1 MILYETLIL
10 VVPEITNDE
19 TKQLEK
25 QFDTILQKH
34 KCAKISFERWGKYK
48 LAQPVNKNNYGVYFL
63 TRYEVDQEHMAAL
76 LSDLSDYLKLKVANI
91 VMRFMNS
98 VLDAKKGLE
107 YIKPMPLDETTRDID
122 KFLKDNKMEGLI
134 TTNARS
140 AKSATSDDAKLNEE
154 LAAIGEEI

>member
-10 VVPEITNDE
+10 AVPEITNDE

-25 QFDTILQKH
+25 QFDAILQKH

-63 TRYEVDQEHMAAL
+63 TRYEVDKEHMAVL
-76 LSDLSDYLKLKVANI
+76 LSDLADYLNLKAANV

-107 YIKPMPLDETTRDID
+107 YVKPMPLDETARDID

-134 TTNARS
+134 ATSARPV
-140 AKSATSDDAKLNEE
+140 KSATNSDAMLEEE
-154 LAAIGEEI
+154 LAAIEEEL

>member
-10 VVPEITNDE
+10 TVPEITNDE

-34 KCAKISFERWGKYK
+34 KAAKISFERWGKYK

-63 TRYEVDQEHMAAL
+63 TRYEVEKEHMPIL
-76 LSDLSDYLKLKVANI
+76 LSELSDFLTLKVANI
-91 VMRFMNS
+91 VMRFMNTM
-98 VLDAKKGLE
+98 LDPKKGLT
-107 YIKPMPLDETTRDID
+107 YIKPMPLDEAARDID

-134 TTNARS
+134 ANNNRS
-140 AKSATSDDAKLNEE
+140 AAVKPEDAMNEDE
-154 LAAIGEEI
+154 NLSLTKEI